1 MLAVAVEAASFE
13 EARDGNGRPRM
24 QTIIGVDPS
33 VAKTGVAVRRPDGEW
48 EFGFVVPPKGKR
60 DPGRLQWIAADVAWG
75 MGLAGPALLV
85 IEKPMQSRGNPVN
98 LILHWRIR
106 EELACHVGGVSTLP
120 VAPVHLKQFA
130 TGDAR
135 AEKGTIALAVA
146 RKWGDLLPPDAKEDT
161 IEALVLA
168 KLGECWLT
176 PDAGHWTE
184 YELDAALLRKRK
196 AGERTAE
203 EDSLTFTAP
212 GG

>member
-13 EARDGNGRPRM
+13 GAQDGNGRPRM

-33 VAKTGVAVRRPDGEW
+33 VAKTGVAVRNPDGEW
-48 EFGFVVPPKGKR
+48 SFRFIEPPKGMR
-60 DPGRLQWIAADVAWG
+60 DPKRLQWIAQSVFVARS
-75 MGLAGPALLV
+75 PYTNILLV

-106 EELACHVGGVSTLP
+106 EELADSLTVATLP
-120 VAPVHLKQFA
+120 VFPVHLKQFA

-146 RKWGDLLPPDAKEDT
+146 RKWGELLPPDAKEDT

-168 KLGECWLT
+168 KLGECWMT